1 MKRSLRLLFSRAKP
15 LVALATDPIL
25 NHQLIAKEG
34 GTPARW
40 LLGLHGIFGMGQN
53 FRTLARALTDKRP
66 EWGVVLVDLR
76 GHGASQGFA
85 PPNDLAATV
94 TDLDRLIA
102 SLGLP
107 VRAILGHS
115 FGGKVALAW
124 LERHPNQ
131 MQAAFILDS
140 MPGARVAAPENDTVA
155 GVLETLESLPVP
167 LASREEFKA
176 ILRGRGYE
184 TSLIEW
190 LAMNVRREGE
200 AFGLRLDLPGI
211 RAMLTDYWQRDLWP
225 VVEDPNSAE
234 RLVLVIGGRSQVFGD
249 KEMARAKAAQDDNP
263 ALEVRVLPKAAHW
276 VQVDDPE
283 GVLDAVTSG
292 LP

>member
-1 MKRSLRLLFSRAKP
+1 
-15 LVALATDPIL
+15 LATDPIL
-25 NHQLIAKEG
+25 NHQLVVKEG
-34 GTPARW
+34 SLPERW
-40 LLGLHGIFGMGQN
+40 LLCLHGIFGMGQN
-53 FRTLARALTDKRP
+53 FRSLARALTDKRP
-66 EWGVVLVDLR
+66 DWGVVLVDLR

-94 TDLDRLIA
+94 ADLDRLIV
-102 SLGLP
+102 SLGRP

-124 LERHPNQ
+124 LERHPSQ

-140 MPGARVAAPENDTVA
+140 MPGARVVAPENDTVA
-155 GVLETLESLPVP
+155 GVLETLEALPVP
-167 LASREEFKA
+167 FASREEFKA
-176 ILRGRGYE
+176 ILRRRGYE

-190 LAMNVRREGE
+190 LAMNVRREGD

-225 VVEDPNSAE
+225 AVDDPASAA
-234 RLVLVIGGRSQVFGD
+234 RLVLVIGGRSHVFGD
-249 KEMARAKAAQDDNP
+249 KEMARAKAAQDHNP
-263 ALEVRVLPKAAHW
+263 GLEVKVLPKAAHW

-283 GVLDAVTSG
+283 GVLDAVASG